1 MKIDFR
7 QALIGAGVA
16 AATSLSLVAATLA
29 ATDSVYAVIEKWPV
43 AGEGKWD
50 YLAIDA
56 ARRHLFLS
64 RATHLQVLNLDTGK
78 LAGDIASTPGVH
90 GIALAADLH
99 RGFLT
104 ESGLQVLI
112 AAPKSTDSGVLTR

>member
-1 MKIDFR
+1 MKFDFKL
-7 QALIGAGVA
+7 ALIGVA
-16 AATSLSLVAATLA
+16 AAASFSLVATTLA
-29 ATDSVYAVIEKWPV
+29 ATDSGYAVIEKWPV

-90 GIALAADLH
+90 GIALAAVLH